1 MIIFPALDLRHG
13 KCVRLLQGRATDE
26 TVYSEDPVA
35 VARMWEAEGARWLH
49 LVDLEGAMSS
59 GTENRALAKRIIRE
73 MGIPVQFGGGVRTM
87 ADFREMLEAGAGRV
101 ILGTAAIEN
110 SELLSEALSMYRE
123 RVVVGLD
130 AKEGWVVTRGWNQ
143 VERLEALAF
152 ARALAK
158 KGLIRV
164 VYTDTLRDGMLG
176 GPNLTTTRQMAEKS
190 GLKVI
195 ASGGVSSLEDLRSLK
210 QLEPYGVEGVIVGK
224 ALYERRFS
232 LAEALE
238 RG

>member
-13 KCVRLLQGRATDE
+13 KCVRLLQGRATQE

-59 GTENRALAKRIIRE
+59 GTENRALAKRIIKAL
-73 MGIPVQFGGGVRTM
+73 GIPVQFGGGVRTM

>member
-13 KCVRLLQGRATDE
+13 KCVRLLQGRTTDE

-35 VARMWEAEGARWLH
+35 VARMWEAEGASWLH
-49 LVDLEGAMSS
+49 LVDLDGAMSS
-59 GTENRALAKRIIRE
+59 GTENRALAKRIIKAL
-73 MGIPVQFGGGVRTM
+73 GIPVQFGGGVRTM

-110 SELLSEALSMYRE
+110 SELLSEALILYRE
-123 RVVVGLD
+123 RIVVGLD
-130 AKEGWVVTRGWNQ
+130 AKEGWLVTRGWNQ

-152 ARALAK
+152 AQALAK
-158 KGLIRV
+158 KGVLRA
-164 VYTDTLRDGMLG
+164 VYTDTLKDGMLA
-176 GPNLTTTRQMAEKS
+176 GPNLAATRLIAEGS

-224 ALYERRFS
+224 ALYEKRFS
-232 LAEALE
+232 LEEALE
-238 RG
+238 CG

>member
-13 KCVRLLQGRATDE
+13 KCVRLLQGRATQE

-49 LVDLEGAMSS
+49 LVDLDGAMSS
-59 GTENRALAKRIIRE
+59 GTENRALAKRIIRVL
-73 MGIPVQFGGGVRTM
+73 GIPVQFGGGIRTM
-87 ADFREMLEAGAGRV
+87 ADFHEILEAGAGRV

-110 SELLSEALSMYRE
+110 SELLSEALTLCRE

-143 VERLEALAF
+143 VERLDALAF
-152 ARALAK
+152 AQALVK
-158 KGLIRV
+158 RGVLRV
-164 VYTDTLRDGMLG
+164 VYTDTLKDGMLA
-176 GPNLTTTRQMAEKS
+176 GPNLTTTRRMAEGS

-224 ALYERRFS
+224 ALYEKKFS
-232 LAEALE
+232 LEEALE
-238 RG
+238 CG